1 MMPNLSVFPLA
12 CVESMDREAHLR
24 LRPKAT
30 LVSIG
35 GVNGRQ
41 SSNKAFHLLLPALN
55 MQTKRVEQGELV
67 K

>member
-12 CVESMDREAHLR
+12 CVKSMDREAHLR
-24 LRPKAT
+24 LRPRAN

-41 SSNKAFHLLLPALN
+41 SSNKAFQLLLPALN
-55 MQTKRVEQGELV
+55 MHTKRVEQGEIV

>member
-12 CVESMDREAHLR
+12 CVESMDREVHLR
-24 LRPKAT
+24 LRPKAN

-35 GVNGRQ
+35 GVNGRH
-41 SSNKAFHLLLPALN
+41 SSNKAFQLLLPALN
-55 MQTKRVEQGELV
+55 MQTKRVEQGEIV

>member
-24 LRPKAT
+24 LRPKAN

-35 GVNGRQ
+35 NGRQ
-41 SSNKAFHLLLPALN
+41 SSNKALQLLLLALN
-55 MQTKRVEQGELV
+55 MQTKRVEQGEIV